1 MENLY
6 TVEVITTD
14 NKKHTEKVKATDE
27 LEALDM
33 VNAKYKNILDMKV
46 VG

>member
-1 MENLY
+1 MEQEY

-33 VNAKYKNILDMKV
+33 VNAKYKNIEDMKV
-46 VG
+46 IE